1 QTTRRPAPATLPAAK
16 GQLTTARNNLRRLE
30 PLTARGAV
38 SQAELDQARESF
50 QTAQSQ
56 VESAEAQV
64 KFAEDQM
71 AFTEL
76 KADAAGVITSVG
88 AEPGELVSARPTI
101 VPLPPHAASPAPFH
115 PPP

>member
-30 PLTARGAV
+30 PLAARGAA

-64 KFAEDQM
+64 KFAEDQL

-76 KADAAGVITSVG
+76 KADAVGVITSVG
-88 AEPGELVSARPTI
+88 AEPGEVVSAGRMI
-101 VPLPPHAASPAPFH
+101 VTLARQGVRDAVFDVPA
-115 PPP
+115 